1 MPRDVRNEDRLS
13 PVSAAFVKNRD
24 FLAKF
29 LRRYFARQQDIE
41 DVVQET
47 YLRAYVREQT
57 NEIEH
62 PKGFLFQV
70 AKNVALTEL
79 TRKSRQITD
88 YLEETGVP
96 LIAGAEA
103 SVDQEVEA
111 QEMLGLYC
119 DAIAT
124 LSDKC
129 REVFLLRKV
138 HGLRHKEIAERMSLS
153 VSSVAKYLRQGVL
166 VCEAIS
172 RQDRLDNPPGALRDF
187 RRKK

>member
-1 MPRDVRNEDRLS
+1 MPRAIRSEDRLS

-24 FLAKF
+24 FLARY

-47 YLRAYVREQT
+47 FLRAYLSEQR
-57 NEIEH
+57 NEIVH
-62 PKGFLFQV
+62 PKGFLFQI
-70 AKNVALTEL
+70 ARNVALTEL

-88 YLEETGVP
+88 YLEESGIPVV
-96 LIAGAEA
+96 AGTEA
-103 SVDQEVEA
+103 SVDKEVEA

-119 DAIAT
+119 EAIAS

-138 HGLRHKEIAERMSLS
+138 QGLRHKEIAERMSLS
-153 VSSVAKYLRQGVL
+153 LSSVAKYLRQGAL
-166 VCEAIS
+166 ACEAIS
-172 RQDRLDNPPGALRDF
+172 RQENPPRSLRSM
-187 RRKK
+187 RRKQ

>member
-1 MPRDVRNEDRLS
+1 MPRTNRSESRLT

-24 FLAKF
+24 FLSRY
-29 LRRYFARQQDIE
+29 LRRYFARHQDIE

-47 YLRAYVREQT
+47 FLRAYISEQR
-57 NEIEH
+57 NEIVH

-88 YLEETGVP
+88 YLEESGIPVV
-96 LIAGAEA
+96 AGAEA
-103 SVDQEVEA
+103 SVHEEIEA

-119 DAIAT
+119 EAIAS

-138 HGLRHKEIAERMSLS
+138 HGLRHKEIAERMSLW
-153 VSSVAKYLRQGVL
+153 VSSVAKYLRQGAL
-166 VCEAIS
+166 VCEAVS
-172 RQDRLDNPPGALRDF
+172 RQDNPPRSLRSMQ
-187 RRKK
+187 RKP